1 MFCFVFGVR
10 LFLFVSFFFFFNK
23 IIFIFCFVG
32 SSVCFLFCFFNDTY
46 FFFFISFFLFCV
58 FCWFFSVGFFSVVV
72 LLLLFCFVF
81 LLIVLPAVAKQNER
95 IQIFCL
101 NLHFESTA
109 MPLTSL
115 FPSTQLF
122 SLPSSKFVNLKPSS
136 RAAKTGW
143 D

>member
-1 MFCFVFGVR
+1 MFVCFF
-10 LFLFVSFFFFFNK
+10 LFLFSFFFNK

-32 SSVCFLFCFFNDTY
+32 SSVCFLFCFFNDIY
-46 FFFFISFFLFCV
+46 FFFFNFFFFCFV
-58 FCWFFSVGFFSVVV
+58 FFVGFFLLVSF
-72 LLLLFCFVF
+72 LLLFCCCCFVF

-109 MPLTSL
+109 TPLTSL

-136 RAAKTGW
+136 RAAKTG
-143 D
+143 

>member
-1 MFCFVFGVR
+1 MFVCFF
-10 LFLFVSFFFFFNK
+10 LFLFSFFFNK

-32 SSVCFLFCFFNDTY
+32 SSVCFLFCFFNDIY
-46 FFFFISFFLFCV
+46 FFFFNFFFFVLCFLLVFFCWFLFCCC
-58 FCWFFSVGFFSVVV
+58 FAVV
-72 LLLLFCFVF
+72 VF

-109 MPLTSL
+109 TPLTSL

-136 RAAKTGW
+136 RAAKTG
-143 D
+143 